1 MDEKRRML
9 PRSFRRFEGYEV
21 CSDEVDDTSLE
32 LAEAAARRRH
42 PQHIRL
48 SMAQAQT
55 VTSSS
60 PALL

>member
-21 CSDEVDDTSLE
+21 CSDEADDTSLE
-32 LAEAAARRRH
+32 LVDAAAMRRH
-42 PQHIRL
+42 PRHIRL

-55 VTSSS
+55 VISSS
-60 PALL
+60 LALL

>member
-21 CSDEVDDTSLE
+21 CSDEVDDASLK
-32 LAEAAARRRH
+32 LAEAAARRH

-48 SMAQAQT
+48 GMAQAQT

>member
-32 LAEAAARRRH
+32 LAEAAARRH

-48 SMAQAQT
+48 SMAQTQT
-55 VTSSS
+55 GISSS
-60 PALL
+60 LALL

>member
-32 LAEAAARRRH
+32 LAEAAAGRRH

-48 SMAQAQT
+48 S
-55 VTSSS
+55 
-60 PALL
+60 